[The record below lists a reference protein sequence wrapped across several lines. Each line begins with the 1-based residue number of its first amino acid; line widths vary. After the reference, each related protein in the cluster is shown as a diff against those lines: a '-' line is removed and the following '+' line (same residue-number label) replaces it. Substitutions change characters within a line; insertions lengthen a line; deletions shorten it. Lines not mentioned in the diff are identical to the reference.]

1 MLALPVLSLSA
12 LAGARALLASL
23 VTKSTSVLATALPLL
38 SLRVAVSVPACVGV
52 ISTVVAPLAPVS
64 ASVSVAAV
72 LDGEVDALEQDGSD
86 GSRFGSTTVQP
97 PLAPPPPQALST
109 ALSRASPSRL
119 ADRRDNRVLNMV
131 TPG

>member
-1 MLALPVLSLSA
+1 MLALQVLSLSA

-97 PLAPPPPQALST
+97 PLAPST
-109 ALSRASPSRL
+109 ALSRTSVSRL
-119 ADRRDNRVLNMV
+119 AARRDNRVLNMV